1 MVGAGVQQ
9 PALPLPGDH
18 GGIGSRSAAP
28 TASAVGRTA
37 VQEAS
42 VRAANGAP
50 TIDVVGTGDGLIAGL
65 DEARG
70 SALQRVPSLAVDA
83 KLSPHGDGLR

>member
-1 MVGAGVQQ
+1 M
-9 PALPLPGDH
+9 
-18 GGIGSRSAAP
+18 AA
-28 TASAVGRTA
+28 
-37 VQEAS
+37 
-42 VRAANGAP
+42 VRAMLGWRTGRQPRP
-50 TIDVVGTGDGLIAGL
+50 TIDVVGTGDGPIAGL